1 MNLILLA
8 QTLAGSGLIALLVH
22 ILILAIVMG
31 LIWWIITLIPLPRT
45 IRPGRPGRVCRD
57 LRDHPDLSNSAL
69 SGNCDLKRL

>member
-31 LIWWIITLIPLPRT
+31 LIWWIITLIPLP
-45 IRPGRPGRVCRD
+45 PPFGQVVRVVFVVICVII
-57 LRDHPDLSNSAL
+57 LICLILPLA
-69 SGNCDLKRL
+69 GIAI